1 MGDATLVDGETTEGS
16 VLTDES
22 VTIGELV
29 LATCEVGGDKSL
41 AIGGIKAP
49 LDCTKAIAII

>member
-1 MGDATLVDGETTEGS
+1 MTFVDGETAEGP

-41 AIGGIKAP
+41 AIGGIKAS
-49 LDCTKAIAII
+49 LDKTKAPAM